1 MKGGMGDRVV
11 RERPEGLAEKKG
23 AVKKKRGGVGDGEE
37 AFDLPKR
44 RKVGGGGCR
53 L

>member
-1 MKGGMGDRVV
+1 MGDRVV

-23 AVKKKRGGVGDGEE
+23 AGKKKRGGAADGEE